1 MFEGGDYLI
10 INSTIQPVHIIPF
23 SNSDYFSNEIIA
35 SYGISEC
42 SGLPF
47 FPKTTYYR
55 DTDFVI
61 DEESKRFDFFIPMI
75 PDTWLNQ
82 KTVENYENLIRNGS
96 TPTCISIGVIDIKQ
110 PFDWPEEIQFSK
122 HICFANYLI
131 DGHHKIKAAYN
142 LGKALNL
149 ISFINISDFNCERI
163 NRRAALFNSLRV
175 ANFLFNSCI

>member
-1 MFEGGDYLI
+1 MRIGKSGIALLKLKIIKPFILAIFVEHVIFSFEKLEGCVKKESSETLIQALKSSISNDFDELIENLSPLFEGGDYLI

-35 SYGISEC
+35 SYGISEF

-82 KTVENYENLIRNGS
+82 KTVENSGL
-96 TPTCISIGVIDIKQ
+96 TPSLG
-110 PFDWPEEIQFSK
+110 
-122 HICFANYLI
+122 L
-131 DGHHKIKAAYN
+131 KAHCPPSRF
-142 LGKALNL
+142 LRRKKA
-149 ISFINISDFNCERI
+149 
-163 NRRAALFNSLRV
+163 RRR
-175 ANFLFNSCI
+175 